1 MGSPMNN
8 STRIMRNTYY
18 NLCKITCR
26 KIAAVAAALSC
37 AAAINVAHAQSLSNY
52 IRTKTYTAAGA
63 SSYRQDITYYDGLG
77 YAVQSLQVAGSPL
90 GHTLSSQTVYD
101 CMHRPDSVA
110 YLPFTRTDGGSS
122 MDSLGIALSA
132 QAAWYA
138 GNAHGYSDSR
148 PFSVKAY
155 ETSRY
160 GRPLSVQREGDLWNT
175 GGGHRV
181 SFAYGSNDS
190 ADEVLKLK
198 YEPAVTSGPG
208 SRPARVSCCE
218 EWPYASLSL
227 TRTTDEEGAVTDTY
241 TDPSGRRVCTRS
253 WTGPAA
259 ALGGPGTGTMSET
272 LYAYDHRDS
281 LVLVVQPE
289 GTAAL
294 RALPVADRVITLGD
308 DPANANNDIF
318 SGYCFSFTYDGWGNI
333 LSGHTPGGGTV
344 QYAYD
349 ARDRLVLRTDPKM
362 SPDPGSAGGKM
373 VLTLHDQY
381 DRVVE
386 ERYVSS
392 PQASF
397 ETLRSTFR
405 STVTHTLSP
414 SYITGILPTLKV
426 LRTAEYFP
434 YGSVTYATSG
444 DGAFIPDP
452 GIVTDSDVEKT
463 NVKGLL
469 RQETVYPAPGPDGT
483 IPAGAP
489 SVTRYYHYDYNGRVV
504 QMKEVWSDG
513 RTRRLSTKYSFTGDV
528 LATKE
533 TLSGADTISITTTYT
548 RDARGRILSVGRDVG
563 GTSMAP
569 VTYGYDELGRLAS
582 KSLGSSASASESRE
596 YDILG
601 WTTSISASIG
611 NTPVFSETLRYASA
625 AKDQSAVR
633 FDGNISEITAVH
645 GTLSNDTYAYHYD
658 GMKRLLGADRYI
670 GSSSSG
676 SLTRTEGSMVY
687 DRNGNIT
694 ALKRYGDTGL
704 DNDLS
709 FTLTGNR
716 MTGLSDA
723 GTPGGSF
730 AYAYDAL
737 GNQTSDGRQGLLFS
751 YNILNL
757 PCGVTSATSGSL
769 TYTYLSDGTKVSAVR
784 EDGSGK
790 RYLGSAVYSV
800 PESDGG
806 SETLE
811 SAAWDEGRIFFDV
824 EVPVDSTGNGLVV
837 VDSIPGVGCYRDC
850 WYVTDHIGN
859 VRSVVDISSSLAS
872 PLVVERNDYLP
883 YGTRLGV
890 GNAVLESNR
899 YRLGGKEEQSFGSL
913 DLGKV
918 DFGAR
923 QYDPFIA
930 GWTTIDPMAAK
941 YGSLSPYSY
950 CAGNPIRFFDSD
962 GMKVKGVF
970 DRTTN
975 KLYILDLDYYKKDL
989 PFIYVSPSDYQLEG
1003 IRDKNGNL
1011 THNQVLVINNVFSGG
1026 KIENGRIVRDKDDER
1041 QKVIPNARYDI
1052 VDNDSDTDH
1061 CGWFRLDRQDN
1072 KRYNDKD
1079 DDTSRDG
1086 YRLHLGGLSFGCI
1099 TIDKTQDNAQKSWDV
1114 VTSILKST
1122 TTTNVP
1128 EKRGRQWLNPFSR
1141 LTHYGTLIVIGDD
1154 KTPFKTRKDE

>member
-1 MGSPMNN
+1 MNN

-37 AAAINVAHAQSLSNY
+37 AAAINVADAQSLSNY

-77 YAVQSLQVAGSPL
+77 YGVQALQVAGSPL

-110 YLPFTRTDGGSS
+110 YLPFTRTDGGST
-122 MDSLGIALSA
+122 MDSLRTALSA

-148 PFSVKAY
+148 PFSVKRY

-160 GRPLSVQREGDLWNT
+160 GRPLSIQREGDLWNA
-175 GGGHRV
+175 GGVHRV
-181 SFAYGSNDS
+181 SFTYGSNGS

-208 SRPARVSCCE
+208 ARPARVSCCE
-218 EWPYASLSL
+218 EWPYASLSR

-259 ALGGPGTGTMSET
+259 TVGCPGTGTMSET

-294 RALPVADRVITLGD
+294 RALSPADRVIILGD
-308 DPANANNDIF
+308 DPVNANNDIF

-333 LSGHTPGGGTV
+333 LSEHTPGGGTV

-349 ARDRLVLRTDPKM
+349 ARDRLVLRTDQMM
-362 SPDPGSAGGKM
+362 SPDPGSTGGKM

-397 ETLRSTFR
+397 ETLRSNFR
-405 STVTHTLSP
+405 SLVTHTLSP
-414 SYITGILPTLKV
+414 SYITGILPTQQV

-444 DGAFIPDP
+444 DGAFVPDS

-469 RQETVYPAPGPDGT
+469 RRETVYPAPGPDGT

-513 RTRRLSTKYSFTGDV
+513 HSRRLSTKYSFTGDV

-533 TLSGADTISITTTYT
+533 TLSGPESTSITTTYT
-548 RDARGRILSVGRDVG
+548 RDSRGRILSVGRDVG
-563 GTSMAP
+563 GVAMEP
-569 VTYGYDELGRLAS
+569 VTYSYDELGRLAS
-582 KSLGSSASASESRE
+582 TSVGSSALESVT
-596 YDILG
+596 YDIHS
-601 WTTSISASIG
+601 WMTNISASV
-611 NTPVFSETLRYASA
+611 NSSPAFSETLRYASA

-658 GMKRLLGADRYI
+658 GMKRLLGAERYI

-730 AYAYDAL
+730 AYAYDAM
-737 GNQTSDGRQGLLFS
+737 GNQTSDGRKGLLFS

-769 TYTYLSDGTKVSAVR
+769 TYTYLSDGTKVRAIKS
-784 EDGSGK
+784 DGSGK

-811 SAAWDEGRIFFDV
+811 SAAWDEGRIFFDE

-850 WYVTDHIGN
+850 WYVTDHLGN
-859 VRSVVDISSSLAS
+859 VRSIVDISASLAA
-872 PLVVERNDYLP
+872 PQVVERNDYLP

-890 GNAVLESNR
+890 GNAVLESNH
-899 YRLGGKEEQSFGSL
+899 YRLGGKEEQTFGSL

-923 QYDPFIA
+923 MYDPFTA
-930 GWTTIDPMAAK
+930 RWTTIDPMAASQ
-941 YGSLSPYSY
+941 YSFSPYAY
-950 CAGNPIRFFDSD
+950 CNGNPIIVVDQEGLIGETVWDIASLVTGVKSFVSNTKQ
-962 GMKVKGVF
+962 GKVG
-970 DRTTN
+970 
-975 KLYILDLDYYKKDL
+975 
-989 PFIYVSPSDYQLEG
+989 
-1003 IRDKNGNL
+1003 
-1011 THNQVLVINNVFSGG
+1011 
-1026 KIENGRIVRDKDDER
+1026 
-1041 QKVIPNARYDI
+1041 AAI
-1052 VDNDSDTDH
+1052 VDGIGIVAD
-1061 CGWFRLDRQDN
+1061 
-1072 KRYNDKD
+1072 
-1079 DDTSRDG
+1079 
-1086 YRLHLGGLSFGCI
+1086 
-1099 TIDKTQDNAQKSWDV
+1099 AAAV
-1114 VTSILKST
+1114 A
-1122 TTTNVP
+1122 
-1128 EKRGRQWLNPFSR
+1128 
-1141 LTHYGTLIVIGDD
+1141 THWSQAG
-1154 KTPFKTRKDE
+1154 

>member
-1 MGSPMNN
+1 
-8 STRIMRNTYY
+8 MRNTYY

-26 KIAAVAAALSC
+26 KIVAVAAALSC

-77 YAVQSLQVAGSPL
+77 YGVQSLQVAGSPL

-110 YLPFTRTDGGSS
+110 YLPFARTDGGST
-122 MDSLGIALSA
+122 MDSLSTALSA

-138 GNAHGYSDSR
+138 GSAHGYSDSR
-148 PFSVKAY
+148 PFSVKDY
-155 ETSRY
+155 ETSKY
-160 GRPLSVQREGDLWNT
+160 GRPLSIQREGDLWNA

-181 SFAYGSNDS
+181 SFTYGFNGS
-190 ADEVLKLK
+190 ADDVLKLK

-218 EWPYASLSL
+218 EWPYASLSR

-259 ALGGPGTGTMSET
+259 AVGGPGTGTMSET

-294 RALPVADRVITLGD
+294 RALSPADRVITLVD
-308 DPANANNDIF
+308 DPVNANNDIF

-362 SPDPGSAGGKM
+362 SPDPGNTGGKM

-397 ETLRSTFR
+397 ETIRSNFR

-414 SYITGILPTLKV
+414 SYITGILPTQQV

-434 YGSVTYATSG
+434 YGSITYATSG
-444 DGAFIPDP
+444 DGAFIPDS

-483 IPAGAP
+483 IPAGAL

-513 RTRRLSTKYSFTGDV
+513 HSRRLSTKYSFTGDV
-528 LATKE
+528 MATKE
-533 TLSGADTISITTTYT
+533 TLSGPESTSITTTYT
-548 RDARGRILSVGRDVG
+548 RDSRGRILSVSRNVG

-569 VTYGYDELGRLAS
+569 VTYGYDELGRLVS
-582 KSLGSSASASESRE
+582 KSVGDSDDPMLETAFG
-596 YDILG
+596 YDIHG
-601 WTTSISASIG
+601 WMTSVSSSIG
-611 NTPVFSETLRYASA
+611 NTSVFSETLRYASA

-633 FDGNISEITAVH
+633 YDGNISEITAVH
-645 GTLSNDTYAYHYD
+645 GSLSNDTYAYHYD

-676 SLTRTEGSMVY
+676 SLTLTEGSMAY
-687 DRNGNIT
+687 DRNGNLT

-704 DNDLS
+704 DNDLT

-730 AYAYDAL
+730 TYAYDAM
-737 GNQTSDGRQGLLFS
+737 GNQTSDGRKGLQIS

-757 PCGVTSATSGSL
+757 PCGVTSAASSSL
-769 TYTYLSDGTKVSAVR
+769 TYSYLSDGTKVSAVR

-800 PESDGG
+800 PESLGESGGGG

-811 SAAWDEGRIFFDV
+811 SVAWDEGRIFFDE

-890 GNAVLESNR
+890 GNAVLESNH
-899 YRLGGKEEQSFGSL
+899 YRLGAKEEQVFGGL

-930 GWTTIDPMAAK
+930 GWTTIDPMADK
-941 YGSLSPYSY
+941 YGSMSPYSY
-950 CAGNPIRFFDSD
+950 CAGNPVNMVDFDGRIPRIYIQRKGLGHVFVTTGEGNNTTVYTYGRYGALYKFFGSITSGSLTPFGEGVLGILKGKDAANYLESVLNKDNFDVFEFVNGDDSQIND
-962 GMKVKGVF
+962 YFSQRIQGCDTPSNPQKITYHNDLYHVIDIYDLLFNNCVTTTRSAVEKGDVQIDSNTSIPIVFAKGLSNQSMKDSQIKKVVYPKALVH
-970 DRTTN
+970 
-975 KLYILDLDYYKKDL
+975 YILYM
-989 PFIYVSPSDYQLEG
+989 
-1003 IRDKNGNL
+1003 
-1011 THNQVLVINNVFSGG
+1011 INRLNNN
-1026 KIENGRIVRDKDDER
+1026 EDD
-1041 QKVIPNARYDI
+1041 N
-1052 VDNDSDTDH
+1052 
-1061 CGWFRLDRQDN
+1061 
-1072 KRYNDKD
+1072 
-1079 DDTSRDG
+1079 
-1086 YRLHLGGLSFGCI
+1086 
-1099 TIDKTQDNAQKSWDV
+1099 
-1114 VTSILKST
+1114 
-1122 TTTNVP
+1122 
-1128 EKRGRQWLNPFSR
+1128 
-1141 LTHYGTLIVIGDD
+1141 
-1154 KTPFKTRKDE
+1154 